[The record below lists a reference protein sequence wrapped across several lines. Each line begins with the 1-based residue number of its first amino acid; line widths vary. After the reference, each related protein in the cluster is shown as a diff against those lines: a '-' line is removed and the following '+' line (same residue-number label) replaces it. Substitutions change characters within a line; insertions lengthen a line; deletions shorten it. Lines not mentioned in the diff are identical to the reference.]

1 MSLLQMLLLM
11 LTRISSSR
19 RFYRIFDDLK
29 RSFVLIVVVGYLEK
43 TLDLGI
49 GGRPDRMK
57 RKRLIGARRRRVL
70 ISVNV
75 IFDDGVY
82 FRRRYRG

>member
-1 MSLLQMLLLM
+1 MLQMLLLM

-29 RSFVLIVVVGYLEK
+29 RSFVLIVVVVGNLEK
-43 TLDLGI
+43 TLDLRI
-49 GGRPDRMK
+49 GGGPDRMK

-70 ISVNV
+70 IRVNV